1 MKKSMMTEY
10 TSPNA
15 VLRAISDAAKRQSK
29 TVAGNTNTIIEMEY
43 RNRLLARVFTA
54 SDPGWVLKGG
64 TSTLVRLS
72 DARATKDIDLL
83 RENRTLQT
91 AVQELKELASENL
104 GDFFRFSLL
113 TTAPTLEGD
122 GQGAREGAV
131 LTFGTYCGLK
141 KLNNVSVDLVVS
153 PTSLI
158 GAVEEMESPSAQLL
172 PRLPQGTYRLYPL
185 VDQIADKACAMVETY
200 PSGQRS
206 TRTKDLVD
214 IVTYAS
220 TQEVESR
227 LLRRAIVTEAQ
238 HRGLSSVD
246 FANRIPAEEWASR
259 YRTAAS
265 RVSYCD
271 RHATIF
277 DAVELVRDFI
287 DGVVTNLSDTLIWN
301 PQSLAW
307 E

>member
-1 MKKSMMTEY
+1 MTDY

-15 VLRAISDAAKRQSK
+15 VLRAISDVAKRQSK
-29 TVAGNTNTIIEMEY
+29 VVGGNANTIVEMEY

-64 TSTLVRLS
+64 TSTLVRLP

-91 AVQELKELASENL
+91 AIQELKELASVNL
-104 GDFFRFSLL
+104 GDFFRFTLL
-113 TTAPTLEGD
+113 TTASTLEGND
-122 GQGAREGAV
+122 QGAREGAV
-131 LTFGTYCGLK
+131 LTFGTYCGQT

-153 PTSLI
+153 PTSLV
-158 GAVEEMESPSAQLL
+158 GAVEERKSPSAQLL
-172 PRLPQGTYRLYPL
+172 PRPPQGTYRLYPL
-185 VDQIADKACAMVETY
+185 VDQIADKACAMVEIR
-200 PSGQRS
+200 PNGQRS

-220 TQEVESR
+220 TQEIESH
-227 LLRRAIVTEAQ
+227 LLRQAIVTEAH

-246 FANRIPAEEWASR
+246 FADRVPAEEWKSR

-265 RVSYCD
+265 RISYCN
-271 RHATIF
+271 RHATVF
-277 DAVELVRDFI
+277 DAVDLVRDFI
-287 DGVVTNLSDTLIWN
+287 DGAVSNLSDPRIWS
-301 PQSLAW
+301 PQSLIW